1 MAAQSDRSYCDGR
14 MYRDTDA
21 VAGVRRNGQYIGSA
35 ADLHDDADRIF
46 MQYVSGMCHILELR
60 FVQTLILNMCGFA
73 CHMPIDR
80 EDTHKSWY
88 SIKS

>member
-1 MAAQSDRSYCDGR
+1 
-14 MYRDTDA
+14 
-21 VAGVRRNGQYIGSA
+21 
-35 ADLHDDADRIF
+35 
-46 MQYVSGMCHILELR
+46 MCHILELR